1 VTTRSVT
8 RDELLEAARVA
19 LKPGV
24 RPEEAVVLAYA
35 KLVGEPLDPRGFDD
49 AAILLRAVRLL
60 DDEMSVAEAVA
71 TARREGA
78 TWGLVR

>member
-1 VTTRSVT
+1 MTRN
-8 RDELLEAARVA
+8 ELLEAARDA

-24 RPEEAVVLAYA
+24 RPAEAVVLAYA
-35 KLVGEPLDPRGFDD
+35 KLVGEPLDPEGFDD
-49 AAILLRAVRLL
+49 AAVLLRAVRLL
-60 DDEMSVAEAVA
+60 DDGMSVVEAVA